1 MLFASFRIVVFSGY
15 MPRSGTAGSY
25 GRFHFSILRNLH
37 TVLYSGCISLP
48 FHQQCRRVPFSPHH
62 LQHLQFVD
70 FLILI
75 GVSWY
80 FIVALIC
87 ISLIISDIEHLFMC
101 CLAICMYSLEK
112 WLSRYSAHFFDWFI
126 CFYDTEL
133 HELFVYFGD

>member
-87 ISLIISDIEHLFMC
+87 ISLIISDIDHLCMC
-101 CLAICMYSLEK
+101 LLATCMSSLERN
-112 WLSRYSAHFFDWFI
+112 LSWSSTHFLLELFLFFD
-126 CFYDTEL
+126 TEFHKL
-133 HELFVYFGD
+133 SL